1 MLSIN
6 WSDVWKMVESIKVPL
21 IVIGVALAKKTST
34 KTIVVINA
42 ANVFQLGE
50 LQDDP
55 EINANVSG
63 LFAEEDP
70 FNKDTQTQPSFVN
83 YNDSIY
89 VGYRWYETAAAEG
102 VIDYANSVV
111 YPFGYGLSRYN
122 DVTVEPT
129 PEALANSNYTA
140 ESKAAEAAFLWEWT
154 RFHPLL
160 PF

>member
-83 YNDSIY
+83 YNDSI
-89 VGYRWYETAAAEG
+89 
-102 VIDYANSVV
+102 
-111 YPFGYGLSRYN
+111 
-122 DVTVEPT
+122 
-129 PEALANSNYTA
+129 
-140 ESKAAEAAFLWEWT
+140 
-154 RFHPLL
+154 
-160 PF
+160 